1 MSHADYESDTMPL
14 GDSELTAEERKAL
27 RRLIRDDERA
37 SWAWK
42 RLRVVT
48 PVAVA
53 VVVALWQAWD
63 WAVRHVKVNP

>member
-1 MSHADYESDTMPL
+1 MSDESEGMPL
-14 GDSELTAEERKAL
+14 DGDAELTVEERKAL

-42 RLRVVT
+42 RIKVVT
-48 PVAVA
+48 PAAVG

-63 WAVRHVKVNP
+63 WARAHIRMVP